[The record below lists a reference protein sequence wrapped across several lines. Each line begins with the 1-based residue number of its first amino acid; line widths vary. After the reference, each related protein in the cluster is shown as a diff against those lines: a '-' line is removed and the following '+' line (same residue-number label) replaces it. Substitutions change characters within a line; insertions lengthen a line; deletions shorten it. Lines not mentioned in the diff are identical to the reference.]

1 MFDPDSFG
9 VHLKLAVHGA
19 SHARRMI
26 FTLANLPPD
35 CAVDEAALAD
45 FMARRAP
52 GRDDLSTA
60 RREPDRVTF
69 TRGLADGFTTG
80 ETLCGEI
87 ANLDARPRDYGAER
101 TIPRPGHAD
110 YGQWLE
116 MGRIPTGGGKNSGRL
131 TAPLCAAGG
140 VCRQILEARGITV
153 DAIVDTINGKST
165 KEDQCAE
172 IVAARDAGD
181 SVGGVILCV
190 IEGVPAG
197 LGGALFAGL
206 ETELAGALFAIPGVK
221 GVEFGMGF
229 ACTRMRGS
237 EYNDA
242 FRVDEETG
250 EVRPA
255 WNRQGGILGGRAS
268 GETIVVRVALRP
280 TPTIFREQDSVDLKT
295 REPAKLSMKGR
306 HDPCIVRRAV
316 PVVEALA
323 AFSILDALLA
333 SEARHPR
340 ICLTLTG
347 RTLDEDFA
355 QFRAQRDF
363 TDLVELRAD
372 LLDEA
377 ERARVPAFV
386 IQLGLES
393 GAHAVPII
401 LTFRRAADGGA
412 FTGDEAVR
420 EAFFRDVL
428 TQLPLVPD
436 EMGMTG
442 EYPPLYV
449 DFERDFRCP
458 ELEALA
464 HRLRARIIRSW
475 HVFDGPVPDIA
486 AACRALRG
494 TSRDIPKIAFMPKTA
509 ADMERFFA
517 ETADFTDI
525 PHILCAMG
533 PLGLASRVLAA
544 RTHSWLT
551 YASVGGLG
559 AIGHVSPYDL
569 VHTYRVRSITAQARV
584 VHAPAADVEK
594 MNLAFG
600 DEDED
605 AVALPLTENET

>member
-1 MFDPDSFG
+1 MFEPDSFG

-19 SHARRMI
+19 SHARRMT

-87 ANLDARPRDYGAER
+87 ANVDARPRDYGAER

-140 VCRQILEARGITV
+140 VCRQILKARGITV
-153 DAIVDTINGKST
+153 DAVVDSIHGTRDT
-165 KEDQCAE
+165 TAQRAE

-181 SVGGVILCV
+181 SVGGVIQCV
-190 IEGVPAG
+190 ITGVPAG

-221 GVEFGMGF
+221 GVEFGNGF

-237 EYNDA
+237 DYNDA

-250 EVRPA
+250 EVLPA
-255 WNRQGGILGGRAS
+255 TNRQGGILGGRAS
-268 GETIVVRVALRP
+268 GEAITLRVALRP
-280 TPTIFREQDSVDLKT
+280 TPTLFREQDSVDLKT
-295 REPAKLSMKGR
+295 REPATLSMKGR

-333 SEARHPR
+333 DEAQHPR

-363 TDLVELRAD
+363 TDLVELRVD

-377 ERARVPAFV
+377 ERARVPEFIV
-386 IQLGLES
+386 RLGLES
-393 GAHAVPII
+393 GARVLPII

-420 EAFFRDVL
+420 EAFFRDAL
-428 TQLPLVPD
+428 THLPLEPD
-436 EMGMTG
+436 DVL
-442 EYPPLYV
+442 PLYV
-449 DFERDFRCP
+449 DFERDFRRP
-458 ELEALA
+458 DLEALA
-464 HRLRARIIRSW
+464 RRRRARIIRSW
-475 HVFDGPVPDIA
+475 HVFDGPVPDVA

-509 ADMERFFA
+509 ADVERFFA

-544 RTHSWLT
+544 RTHAWLT
-551 YASVGGLG
+551 YASTGGLG

-569 VHTYRVRSITAQARV
+569 VHTYRVRSITARARV
-584 VHAPAADVEK
+584 VYVPAADVEK

-605 AVALPLTENET
+605 AVALPLMTENET